1 MAKAP
6 GPDQFDA
13 LEPLLA
19 GDKAAWDRFVVRFAP
34 VIFAAVHRRLGPAG
48 RGGDAEDV
56 AQDVF
61 IKICNRDFKLLRGY
75 DPVRAKLGTWLTV
88 IANTTAIDHLRRQK
102 APSSDIDD
110 VPERVLAV
118 HPKIPER
125 FALPPGVLS
134 ARQALVL
141 ELLYRR
147 DLDVKEAADILGID
161 PQTIR
166 STHHKALTKLRN
178 HFKEENG
185 ENVGG

>member
-102 APSSDIDD
+102 APSSDID
-110 VPERVLAV
+110 E
-118 HPKIPER
+118 IPER